1 MSGVHLRDLEIG
13 DHFYPA
19 SAAKSGRATD
29 IFEVVGKNEF
39 NIRHGSPTRM
49 CKNRRTG
56 EITSHS
62 CRKKVIVRLKQRSSP
77 PEA

>member
-1 MSGVHLRDLEIG
+1 MNGVHLRDLEIG

-39 NIRHGSPTRM
+39 NIRHGSATRM
-49 CKNRRTG
+49 CKNTRTG
-56 EITSHS
+56 DITSHS
-62 CRKKVIVRLKQRSSP
+62 GRKQVIISNRHKKTYDN
-77 PEA
+77 